1 MIYAEILAG
10 GKGSRM
16 GKTEMPKQYFK
27 LGDKPVF
34 IHTIEQFL
42 ANSRI
47 EKVLVCCPED
57 WMSYT
62 EVTIDEYIEDRE
74 KVVIVKGGATR
85 NDTIMNGCLYI
96 EREYGVGEN
105 DIILTHDAVRPFLTQ
120 RIIDENIDMA
130 LQYGATDTVVE
141 AVDTIVRSK
150 DGKLI
155 ADIPLRSEMYQGQS
169 PQTFNVK
176 LLMEVLNSLTEDEKA
191 ILTDACKALVMKGL
205 DVYLVK
211 GEISNMKITTQHDLK
226 VANQLV
232 GASGHEF

>member
-42 ANSRI
+42 ANPRI

-96 EREYGVGEN
+96 EREYGLGEN

-141 AVDTIVRSK
+141 AVDTIVHSK

-155 ADIPLRSEMYQGQS
+155 ADIPIRSEMYQGQS

-205 DVYLVK
+205 DVYLVR
-211 GEISNMKITTQHDLK
+211 GETYNIKITTRHDLK

-232 GASGHEF
+232 EDGHV

>member
-141 AVDTIVRSK
+141 AVDTIVHSK

-155 ADIPLRSEMYQGQS
+155 ADIPIRSEMYQGQS
-169 PQTFNVK
+169 PQTFNIR
-176 LLMEVLNSLTEDEKA
+176 LLMDCLNSLTEEEKN
-191 ILTDACKALVMKGL
+191 ILTDACKALVMKGI
-205 DVYLVK
+205 DVYLVR
-211 GEISNMKITTQHDLK
+211 GEVSNMKITTQHDLK

-232 GASGHEF
+232 

>member
-62 EVTIDEYIEDRE
+62 EVTIDE
-74 KVVIVKGGATR
+74 
-85 NDTIMNGCLYI
+85 
-96 EREYGVGEN
+96 
-105 DIILTHDAVRPFLTQ
+105 
-120 RIIDENIDMA
+120 
-130 LQYGATDTVVE
+130 
-141 AVDTIVRSK
+141 
-150 DGKLI
+150 
-155 ADIPLRSEMYQGQS
+155 
-169 PQTFNVK
+169 
-176 LLMEVLNSLTEDEKA
+176 
-191 ILTDACKALVMKGL
+191 
-205 DVYLVK
+205 
-211 GEISNMKITTQHDLK
+211 
-226 VANQLV
+226 
-232 GASGHEF
+232 